1 MGFGLM
7 PEADSRQRTI
17 QLDSTQSISLLIKEI
32 IQFSRWKHWLLKVC
46 CFKLDSSTQEN
57 NGTAHFLEHMAFKGT
72 KKRNRIQLEQDPG
85 LEIDS
90 VFRMEK
96 DGSTRLFAESYDI
109 YDVLCI

>member
-1 MGFGLM
+1 
-7 PEADSRQRTI
+7 
-17 QLDSTQSISLLIKEI
+17 
-32 IQFSRWKHWLLKVC
+32 
-46 CFKLDSSTQEN
+46 
-57 NGTAHFLEHMAFKGT
+57 MAFKGT

>member
-1 MGFGLM
+1 M
-7 PEADSRQRTI
+7 
-17 QLDSTQSISLLIKEI
+17 
-32 IQFSRWKHWLLKVC
+32 KVC